1 MCKCAQEFITPPIFD
16 DDEQNR
22 IVAILHPI
30 SLIVLSLG
38 ILTSATALFLYQTQ
52 AAGTILIVI
61 LGAIGSVLL
70 SRRHQLKGAILLL
83 LLIILGVLDFLIF
96 NSDGTHDIALIT
108 YPALIIVSGLLLDSR
123 TFIAYV
129 ALIIMSLLILVIGE
143 LTGLFVNPLS
153 EHTSVGD
160 LIYLL
165 SILVSTA
172 ALARLL
178 SKGIVDNLDKVRL
191 AKLALDEKNRELHQ
205 ANDKLSHEVAVRV
218 RAETDREK
226 LIVELQEALKEISV
240 LDGLLP
246 ICASC
251 KKIRDDEGYW
261 HQVDTYIKNH
271 SKAEFSHGY
280 CPECYQKELDSL
292 ARFDPNDTS
301 SGQT

>member
-1 MCKCAQEFITPPIFD
+1 MCKYAQQFLAPPTFD

-22 IVAILHPI
+22 IVAILYPI

-38 ILTSATALFLYQTQ
+38 ILTATTALFLYKTQ
-52 AAGTILIVI
+52 AAGALLFVI
-61 LGAIGSVLL
+61 LGSIGSVLL
-70 SRRHQLKGAILLL
+70 SRRYQLKGAILLL
-83 LLIILGVLDFLIF
+83 LLIILGVLDFLVY
-96 NSDGTHDIALIT
+96 SDGTHDIALIA

-129 ALIIMSLLILVIGE
+129 ALIIMSLMILVIGE
-143 LTGLFVNPLS
+143 ITGLFVNRLS
-153 EHTSVGD
+153 EYTSFGD

-165 SILVSTA
+165 CVLVSTA

-178 SKGIVDNLDKVRL
+178 SKGIIENVNKVHL
-191 AKLALDEKNRELHQ
+191 AKLALKEKNRELHQ
-205 ANDKLSHEVAVRV
+205 ANDELNHEVAVRIC
-218 RAETDREK
+218 AETEREK

-261 HQVDTYIKNH
+261 HQVEAYIKNH
-271 SKAEFSHGY
+271 STAEFSHGF
-280 CPECYQKELDSL
+280 CPACYQIELDKLTRSK
-292 ARFDPNDTS
+292 PKDTS